1 MARITVTEAAKRGF
15 ASRPTLY
22 RAIKVG
28 RITPQEQGSKRLLD
42 VADLVAAF
50 GEPESKAA
58 PAADKAPGRDQAA
71 AAARVEV
78 ERDQLQSDNDRL
90 RRDLDEARKALETER
105 VDAKQ
110 ERSKM
115 REIIQ
120 STQKLLEDQ
129 SKEREAQRKELWRR
143 LTGS

>member
-22 RAIKVG
+22 RAIKDG

-58 PAADKAPGRDQAA
+58 PAGPAPGRDQAV

-105 VDAKQ
+105 AV
-110 ERSKM
+110 S
-115 REIIQ
+115 
-120 STQKLLEDQ
+120 
-129 SKEREAQRKELWRR
+129 
-143 LTGS
+143 

>member
-22 RAIKVG
+22 RAIKDG

-58 PAADKAPGRDQAA
+58 PAGPAPGRDQAVT
-71 AAARVEV
+71 AARVEV

-110 ERSKM
+110 ERSEM

-129 SKEREAQRKELWRR
+129 SKEREAQRNGLWRR

>member
-22 RAIKVG
+22 RAIKDG
-28 RITPQEQGSKRLLD
+28 RITPQEQGRKRLLD

-58 PAADKAPGRDQAA
+58 PAGPAPGRDQAV

-110 ERSKM
+110 ERSEM